1 MTIHKDSRFGY
12 NYIKLNISNDQIK
25 QCEVFARKFTD
36 NMYNHYSKT
45 RNQTDKERIYNQ
57 CLSSKKFEFMV
68 YNYLSV
74 SGKVTTP
81 DTEIYEVK
89 QKSFAAD
96 LVFTTSDN
104 REINIHI
111 KSQEYDT
118 IRNYEMISF
127 GFQEWDELYK
137 SPKSNDWVLAGI
149 FNNDNTGHLI
159 LRKKAEVV
167 MPIASEP
174 LALKLRGQK
183 KFLYLKDIVQAGI
196 QPISIL
202 KKSA

>member
-1 MTIHKDSRFGY
+1 MTVNKDSRYNY
-12 NYIKLNISNDQIK
+12 NYIKLHINEDQIK

-68 YNYLSV
+68 YNYLNSN
-74 SGKVTTP
+74 GQVTLP

-89 QKSFAAD
+89 RKSFAAD
-96 LVFTTSDN
+96 LIFTTPDN
-104 REINIHI
+104 RKINIHI

-127 GFQEWDELYK
+127 GFQEWDDLYK
-137 SPKSNDWVLAGI
+137 SPKSNDWILAGV
-149 FNNDNTGHLI
+149 FKSDNTGQLI

-167 MPIASEP
+167 MPLAAEP
-174 LALKLRGQK
+174 LALKLKGQK
-183 KFLYLKDIVQAGI
+183 KFLYLIDIIGAGI
-196 QPISIL
+196 QPITVL
-202 KKSA
+202 KN